1 MSRRSRDSGVEG
13 VIAIDKPAGC
23 TSYDVLRGLKRT
35 LGTGK
40 LGHTG
45 TLDPMATGVLVVCA
59 GWATRLI
66 PFLSDGAKEYTG
78 TMRLGVTTTTDD
90 REGEVVLERD
100 ASGVSDAALSAAA
113 AALTGEIEQVPPAF
127 SAVKVDGRRAYDAA
141 RAGEELEL
149 AARPATIF
157 RFELSE
163 RQGDEVAFVVSV
175 SPGTYIRSL
184 ARDLGEDLGCG
195 AHLTSLR
202 RTVNS
207 GFGAESAVALDA
219 VTGPEQL
226 VPLVDALAQFERVTL
241 DATEVARVRN
251 GQTLVKTCASA
262 IGEHVRMCGPDGTLV
277 AVGRVD
283 RGYEST
289 VVRPVRVRP
298 AR

>member
-13 VIAIDKPAGC
+13 VIAIDKPSGC

-100 ASGVSDAALSAAA
+100 ATGVTDEALAAA
-113 AALTGEIEQVPPAF
+113 AARLTGAIEQVPPAY

-141 RAGEELEL
+141 RAGEAVELE
-149 AARPATIF
+149 ARSATIF
-157 RFELSE
+157 RFDLSP
-163 RQGDEVAFVVSV
+163 RTGDEVAFSVSV

-202 RTVNS
+202 RTRNS
-207 GFGAESAVALDA
+207 GIGEGVAVALDD

-226 VPLVDALAQFERVTL
+226 VPLVDALAGFERVEL
-241 DATEVARVRN
+241 DAEEVARVRN
-251 GQTLVKTCASA
+251 GQTLVMTCSSA
-262 IGEHVRMCGPDGTLV
+262 VGEHVRMCGPDGELV

-283 RGYEST
+283 EGYEST

-298 AR
+298 RR